1 MAWARLAVLWGPP
14 LGISVVS
21 GLALLTLRAL
31 CVVLAALEGA
41 ECGLRLGPWRP
52 LIPGQ
57 EGRQAGLTWQTPV
70 SGSQTSVWPW
80 QLQRSH
86 VPR

>member
-31 CVVLAALEGA
+31 CVVLAALG
-41 ECGLRLGPWRP
+41 
-52 LIPGQ
+52 GQ
-57 EGRQAGLTWQTPV
+57 
-70 SGSQTSVWPW
+70 SVG
-80 QLQRSH
+80 
-86 VPR
+86 